1 MRTIENKQ
9 QQPKSIASFCRV
21 FLDSKAKAAHSRK
34 PEMAAGQN
42 ERLACRPNAEL

>member
-9 QQPKSIASFCRV
+9 QQPKSIAGFCRA

>member
-21 FLDSKAKAAHSRK
+21 FLDSKAAHSRK